1 MADVPCAFGDIS
13 DSSPMTHG
21 SAYFFLLPNMHR
33 DVVVVVVVVVV
44 EALLLAA
51 RERDED
57 PGMKAETMAGRVSAD
72 ARRRGDFIVSRLQ
85 ASAKRPSFLPAHT
98 QISRLKL
105 IIFFIVI
112 VERIDVMITRLALLF
127 VATCLLNPVVTSLSF
142 VPLTTITTAA
152 SKSVTQSTFKYT
164 HLEANGQLWQIH
176 DNANA
181 DASLSIVIDPMATQL
196 DFGVPWGYRANKK
209 LLSTERTLDL
219 IYDAKPTYCLLTMGL
234 DDHTHISTLQ
244 QLVRRLP
251 EMKYVIA
258 PSCVDKMHK
267 LLSRGG
273 GNDDRLILLEH
284 GQSYHLLCNAA
295 DGGAITTTSMMV
307 TATKGALV
315 GPPWQKRENGYLLT
329 SSSSSANSKNYDDS
343 NKTNL
348 SIYYEPHGDVNMN
361 DIQNIRANIIIS
373 PVTKQSL
380 PAQVP
385 PAGQFTLVY
394 GAERT
399 IQIANTLHANVIVPL
414 GNGELDIQGPLAG
427 LVASSGNIN
436 DFEKLVDKRNNHDK
450 HNLNGSMKVMRS
462 TPGIPLTIAI

>member
-1 MADVPCAFGDIS
+1 MR
-13 DSSPMTHG
+13 
-21 SAYFFLLPNMHR
+21 R
-33 DVVVVVVVVVV
+33 DVVVAVMAA

-57 PGMKAETMAGRVSAD
+57 PGMKAETMVGRVRAD
-72 ARRRGDFIVSRLQ
+72 ARRRSDFDCRANVIVLSVTMSR
-85 ASAKRPSFLPAHT
+85 
-98 QISRLKL
+98 
-105 IIFFIVI
+105 IFFFASSHSDY
-112 VERIDVMITRLALLF
+112 ETRSLRIFRTNTMDAMITRLALLF
-127 VATCLLNPVVTSLSF
+127 VATCLLNPIVTSLSF
-142 VPLTTITTAA
+142 VPQTTTTTTAA

-164 HLEANGQLWQIH
+164 HLEANGQLWQIY

-181 DASLSIVIDPMATQL
+181 DASLSIVIDPMASQL

-209 LLSTERTLDL
+209 SLSTERTLDL
-219 IYDAKPTYCLLTMGL
+219 IYDARPTHCLLTMGL
-234 DDHTHISTLQ
+234 DDHTHTSTLR

-273 GNDDRLILLEH
+273 GTDDRLIVLDH
-284 GQSYHLLCNAA
+284 GQSCSLSCNTATA
-295 DGGAITTTSMMV
+295 DGVDGGATTTSMMV

-343 NKTNL
+343 NNTNL

-436 DFEKLVDKRNNHDK
+436 DFEKLVDERNNNDE